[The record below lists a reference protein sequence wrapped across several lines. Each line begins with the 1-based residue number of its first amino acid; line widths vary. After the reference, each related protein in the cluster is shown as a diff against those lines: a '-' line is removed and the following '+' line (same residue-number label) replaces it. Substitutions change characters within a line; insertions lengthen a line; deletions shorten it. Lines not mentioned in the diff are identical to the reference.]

1 MFNTNHRHMYTTDKQ
16 SDKYR
21 EQLGKWMRNYSIEN
35 FGEDWDYCIGLSY
48 RYPVVSKRKSYSNM
62 KNFYSKL
69 KKVDKNIQGFVVTE
83 VDKSMVSLHHHL
95 IVKSKLDFDIFKRNT
110 MFLIVKMFVIS
121 QLISC
126 HWVRFLLCTPA
137 PRASLPVD
145 NMVLVIRCLDY

>member
-69 KKVDKNIQGFVVTE
+69 KKMDKNIQGFVVTE

-95 IVKSKLDFDIFKRNT
+95 IVKSKLDFDIFKRNISNIWDKKGISWT
-110 MFLIVKMFVIS
+110 EPYDGKRKYVEYMCKHVDKMEENSFDFLTN
-121 QLISC
+121 LE
-126 HWVRFLLCTPA
+126 
-137 PRASLPVD
+137 
-145 NMVLVIRCLDY
+145 